1 MQQAKIKCE
10 KTMEFTYQAES
21 VIRGHHIYKTVW
33 TPFIGE
39 PLSLR
44 IQDGNE
50 QDSFAVTVIKN
61 DNVVGHA
68 PRQFSRVFYFFLSHD
83 GTIDAE
89 ITENRKFGCGLEVPC
104 LYTLTGKPKFI
115 KHAKKLVKAKQLKT
129 LS

>member
-1 MQQAKIKCE
+1 
-10 KTMEFTYQAES
+10 MEFTYQVES

-39 PLSLR
+39 TLSLR
-44 IQDGNE
+44 IEDGNE
-50 QDSFAVTVIKN
+50 QDSFAVAVIKN
-61 DNVVGHA
+61 DNIVGHA

-89 ITENRKFGCGLEVPC
+89 ITGHRKFGCGLEVPC

-115 KHAKKLVKAKQLKT
+115 KRAKKRVKAKQLKT